1 MIPALIGQAGKQAG
15 ELCTSLAWERGRE
28 MADHPRLAMAA
39 DIGGFFCGLRAPWRR
54 VSNEDTNR
62 LLRKYLQRATD
73 LSVHSQARLSAIARQ
88 RNARPRETLQYRTP
102 AEKLSEGVAATS

>member
-1 MIPALIGQAGKQAG
+1 MQSVIPALIGQAGKQAG
-15 ELCTSLAWERGRE
+15 ELCTSLAWERGR
-28 MADHPRLAMAA
+28 DMAA
-39 DIGGFFCGLRAPWRR
+39 DIAVFFCSLRTPWRR
-54 VSNEDTNR
+54 GSNEDTNR